1 MIRKKLKIINK
12 LGLHARATMQLV
24 NTAARYQSEILIKYK
39 NREVNAKSIMN
50 LMVLAASQG
59 SEIELIVK
67 GEDEEDAA
75 KAVIQLIN
83 NRFGEEE

>member
-1 MIRKKLKIINK
+1 MIKKKLKIINK

-24 NTAARYQSEILIKYK
+24 NTAGRYQSEILIKYK

-59 SEIELIVK
+59 SEIELIVN
-67 GEDEEDAA
+67 GEDEEEAA
-75 KAVIQLIN
+75 KAVIKLIN
-83 NRFGEEE
+83 EKFGEEE